1 MTFDKNTARK
11 AGQKSRRTG
20 VQNVHTVAFKD
31 LIMNAYAA
39 LEKDPKYGIVKW
51 AKENQTEFYK
61 IAAKLIPIQVTAN
74 VNEVKQIIFT
84 PSNGAKESNGHRPV
98 SKKRTK
104 QVTDGNK

>member
-1 MTFDKNTARK
+1 MPDKDGNKTGGR
-11 AGQKSRRTG
+11 QKGSL
-20 VQNVHTVAFKD
+20 NKHTYAFKD

-39 LEKDPKYGIVKW
+39 LEKDPKFGIVKW

-74 VNEVKQIIFT
+74 VNQVKQIIFT
-84 PSNGAKESNGHRPV
+84 PSNGATKSNGHRPV